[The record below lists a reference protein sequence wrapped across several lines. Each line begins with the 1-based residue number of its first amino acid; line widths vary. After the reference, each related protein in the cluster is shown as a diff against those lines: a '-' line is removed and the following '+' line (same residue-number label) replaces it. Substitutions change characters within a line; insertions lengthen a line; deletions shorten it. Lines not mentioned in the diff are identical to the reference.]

1 MLRPERMSKVS
12 VTGAKRVMDDAIE
25 TIHGLNLVH
34 VVDYDDRWEGFR
46 PGDPAPEAE
55 GISEKLVT
63 VRSIESI
70 LDIDEEDAGPS
81 RIVTD
86 EEIDAEIEE
95 VRARVN
101 ELDDR
106 RVELRE
112 ERRDI
117 DDRLSSVRPFAT
129 LGIDL
134 DLLSGYDSL
143 ETRVVEGREA
153 EIRDALSA
161 ADGIN
166 SFETFAED
174 GVVAVFAHPESGHED
189 VLDDALVGVE
199 VTPLSVPEAEAS
211 PEEYVADLEHRRQQ
225 IDSKL
230 ATIDGEIE
238 ELKLDVAGFL
248 LAVEEQLSIDVE
260 KAEVPLSFATTDRS
274 FIAEGW
280 VPTKR
285 YDELETA
292 LDAEVGEHVEC
303 EELERVDYDDV
314 AHGHGHGSHDD
325 EPGDAGDAER
335 QPATAATDGDGQAA
349 EVRSDGGEPSDA
361 RQSPSKARSDGG
373 HASATSMHGDEPPV
387 VQENPKTARPFQLL
401 VEAINRPRYFELD
414 PTIVLFLTFPVMF
427 GLMIGDVGYGI
438 LYMAMG
444 YGLYRAVDSPAL
456 KSLGGIALWCGI
468 FTTVFGV
475 LYGEFLGF
483 HVVSTVLWEGIVGLE
498 HAPIEKGLDSA
509 FALFW
514 LVVAL
519 LIGLVHLTV
528 GYVFGFVNELET
540 DGLVP
545 AAASNLSWA
554 FLAVGLWVWIFST
567 SYASYKPEFLFTV
580 FDGEPMALG
589 FGGFSPAVGTVGLV
603 VAAAG
608 LAGAVYG
615 EYLHEG
621 GVGIIIGV
629 LESLTNGLAHVI
641 SYTRITAV
649 LLAKAGMAFVV
660 NLLVVGAYEDES
672 GHFHFM
678 TGSHAEVPEG
688 GELMFGGIVTTDA
701 GLAVAAATVLAGA
714 LVFVVG
720 HLVVLGLG
728 ITSAGLQGVRLE
740 YVEFFGKF
748 YDGGGENY
756 EPFGTDRTHT
766 TE

>member
-12 VTGAKRVMDDAIE
+12 VTGGKRVIDEVIE
-25 TIHGLNLVH
+25 TVHGLNLVH
-34 VVDYDDRWEGFR
+34 VVDYDDSWEGFR
-46 PGDPAPEAE
+46 PGDPGEEADPL
-55 GISEKLVT
+55 SEKLVT

-70 LDIDEEDAGPS
+70 LDVDEEDAGPS

-106 RVELRE
+106 RVDLRE
-112 ERRDI
+112 ERRDVEE
-117 DDRLSSVRPFAT
+117 RLSSVRPFAT

-143 ETRVVEGREA
+143 ETRVVEADEERIEEALAGAEGIRE
-153 EIRDALSA
+153 
-161 ADGIN
+161 
-166 SFETFAED
+166 FETFAED
-174 GVVAVFAHPESGHED
+174 GVVAVFAYPESGHED
-189 VLDDALVGVE
+189 ALEDALVGVE
-199 VTPLSVPEAEAS
+199 ATPLSVPDAEAS
-211 PEEYVADLEHRRQQ
+211 PDEYVEDLEQRKER
-225 IDSKL
+225 IDSRL
-230 ATIDGEIE
+230 ESIENEVE
-238 ELKLDVAGFL
+238 ELKRDVAGFL
-248 LAVEEQLSIDVE
+248 LAVEEQLSIDVQ

-280 VPTKR
+280 VPTER

-292 LDAEVGEHVEC
+292 LDAEVGDHVEC

-314 AHGHGHGSHDD
+314 AHGHGHAHDD
-325 EPGDAGDAER
+325 EPGDAGDAGR
-335 QPATAATDGDGQAA
+335 QPAAADGDGAR
-349 EVRSDGGEPSDA
+349 EVRSDGG
-361 RQSPSKARSDGG
+361 R
-373 HASATSMHGDEPPV
+373 ATSMHGDEPPV
-387 VQENPKTARPFQLL
+387 VQDNPSTARPFQLL

-414 PTIVLFLTFPVMF
+414 PTVVLFLTFPAMF

-444 YGLYRAVDSPAL
+444 YGLYRSVESPGL

-468 FTTVFGV
+468 FTTIFGV
-475 LYGEFLGF
+475 LYGEILGF
-483 HVVSTVLWEGIVGLE
+483 HTISTVLWQGAVGLE
-498 HAPIEKGLDSA
+498 HAPIEKGLDSE

-519 LIGLVHLTV
+519 LIGLVHLTI

-540 DGLVP
+540 DGLVS

-554 FLAVGLWVWIFST
+554 VLAIGLWTWIFST
-567 SYASYKPEFLFTV
+567 SYSSFKPEFLFTV

-589 FGGFSPAVGTVGLV
+589 FGGFSPTIGFVGLGLAV
-603 VAAAG
+603 VG

-621 GVGIIIGV
+621 NVGIIIGV

-660 NLLVVGAYEDES
+660 NLLVVGAYEDED
-672 GHFHFM
+672 GFHFM
-678 TGSHAEVPEG
+678 TGGHGVPEG

-714 LVFVVG
+714 LVFLIG
-720 HLVVLGLG
+720 HIVVLGLG
-728 ITSAGLQGVRLE
+728 ITSAGLQAVRLE

-748 YDGGGENY
+748 YDGGGETY

>member
-12 VTGAKRVMDDAIE
+12 VTGAKRVMDDVIE
-25 TIHGLNLVH
+25 TVHGLNLVH
-34 VVDYDDRWEGFR
+34 MVDYDDRWEGFR
-46 PGDPAPEAE
+46 PGDSLPEAE
-55 GISEKLVT
+55 PLSETLVT
-63 VRSIESI
+63 VRAIESI
-70 LDIDEEDAGPS
+70 LDVEEDDAGPS

-86 EEIDAEIEE
+86 EEMDAEIEE

-106 RVELRE
+106 RAELRE
-112 ERRDI
+112 ERRRI
-117 DDRLSSVRPFAT
+117 DERLSSVRPFAA

-143 ETRVVEGREA
+143 ETRVVEGNEA
-153 EIRDALSA
+153 EIREALSTA
-161 ADGIN
+161 EGVDE
-166 SFETFAED
+166 FETFAEG
-174 GVVAVFAHPESGHED
+174 GVVAIFVYPESDHEA

-199 VTPLSVPEAEAS
+199 VTPLSVPDAETS
-211 PEEYVADLEHRRQQ
+211 PEEYAADLERRKEE
-225 IDSKL
+225 IDAKL
-230 ATIDGEIE
+230 SELDDEIE

-280 VPTKR
+280 VPTDR
-285 YDELETA
+285 YGELETA

-314 AHGHGHGSHDD
+314 ASGHGHVHDE
-325 EPGDAGDAER
+325 EPGDAGDTER
-335 QPATAATDGDGQAA
+335 QPATAA
-349 EVRSDGGEPSDA
+349 DGG
-361 RQSPSKARSDGG
+361 RT
-373 HASATSMHGDEPPV
+373 ASESSMHGDEPPV
-387 VQENPKTARPFQLL
+387 VQDNPSTARPFQLL

-468 FTTVFGV
+468 FTTIFGV
-475 LYGEFLGF
+475 LYGEILGF
-483 HVVSTVLWEGIVGLE
+483 HTISTVLWEGTLGME
-498 HAPIEKGLDSA
+498 HPPIEKGLDSE

-519 LIGLVHLTV
+519 LIGLVHLTI
-528 GYVFGFVNELET
+528 GYVFGFVNERET

-554 FLAVGLWVWIFST
+554 LLAIGLWTWIFST
-567 SYASYKPEFLFTV
+567 SYSSFKPEFLFTV

-589 FGGFSPAVGTVGLV
+589 FGGFSPAIGTVGLV
-603 VAAAG
+603 VAAVG

-621 GVGIIIGV
+621 SVGIIIGV

-660 NLLVVGAYEDES
+660 NLLVVGAYEDEE
-672 GHFHFM
+672 GFHFM
-678 TGSHAEVPEG
+678 TGGHEVPEG

-701 GLAVAAATVLAGA
+701 GLAVAAATVFAGA

-720 HLVVLGLG
+720 HIVVLGLG
-728 ITSAGLQGVRLE
+728 ITSAGLQAVRLE

-748 YDGGGENY
+748 YDGGGETY

>member
-12 VTGAKRVMDDAIE
+12 VTGAKRVMDDVIE
-25 TIHGLNLVH
+25 TVHGLNLVH
-34 VVDYDDRWEGFR
+34 MVDYDDRWEGFR
-46 PGDPAPEAE
+46 PGNPAPEAE
-55 GISEKLVT
+55 GISETLVT
-63 VRSIESI
+63 VRAIESI
-70 LDIDEEDAGPS
+70 LDVDEEDAGPN

-86 EEIDAEIEE
+86 EEMDAEIEE

-106 RVELRE
+106 RAELRE
-112 ERRDI
+112 ERRTI
-117 DDRLSSVRPFAT
+117 DERLSSVRPFAT

-143 ETRVVEGREA
+143 ETRVVEGDEA
-153 EIRDALSA
+153 EIREALSTA
-161 ADGIN
+161 EGIPARYGG
-166 SFETFAED
+166 FETFAED
-174 GVVAVFAHPESGHED
+174 GVVAVFVYPESGHED
-189 VLDDALVGVE
+189 VLEDALVGVE
-199 VTPLSVPEAEAS
+199 ATPYSVPDAETS
-211 PEEYVADLEHRRQQ
+211 PEEYTADLERRKGE

-230 ATIDGEIE
+230 SDLDDEIE

-280 VPTKR
+280 VPTDR
-285 YDELETA
+285 YGELETA

-314 AHGHGHGSHDD
+314 ASGHGHAHEE
-325 EPGDAGDAER
+325 EPGDAGDTER
-335 QPATAATDGDGQAA
+335 QPATAADGDGAR

-361 RQSPSKARSDGG
+361 RRSSSEARSDGG
-373 HASATSMHGDEPPV
+373 RTASESSMHGDEPPV
-387 VQENPKTARPFQLL
+387 VQDNPSTARPFQLL

-444 YGLYRAVDSPAL
+444 YGLYRAVDSPGL

-468 FTTVFGV
+468 FTTIFGV
-475 LYGEFLGF
+475 LYGEILGF
-483 HVVSTVLWEGIVGLE
+483 HFVSTVLWEGALGMD
-498 HAPIEKGLDSA
+498 HPPIEKGLDSE

-519 LIGLVHLTV
+519 LIGLVHLTI
-528 GYVFGFVNELET
+528 GYVFGFVNERES

-554 FLAVGLWVWIFST
+554 LLAIGVWTWIFST
-567 SYASYKPEFLFTV
+567 IYASYKPGFLFTV

-589 FGGFSPAVGTVGLV
+589 FSGFSPAVGTAGLV
-603 VAAAG
+603 VAVVG

-660 NLLVVGAYEDES
+660 NLLVVGAYEDEE
-672 GHFHFM
+672 GFHFM
-678 TGSHAEVPEG
+678 TGGHGVPEG

-714 LVFVVG
+714 LVFVIG
-720 HLVVLGLG
+720 HIVVLGLG
-728 ITSAGLQGVRLE
+728 VTSAGLQAVRLE

-748 YDGGGENY
+748 YDGGGETY